1 LRKPIMIYG
10 FIYPG
15 FRSFVL
21 IMAIVIAV
29 GLWLL
34 LHQTKFGRIVRAGV
48 DNRWMV
54 SALGINVELIFTMT
68 FVLGGLL
75 AGFGGAIGG
84 SYLAFGPGTDF
95 TILTYALVVV
105 IIGGMG
111 SLPGSAIG
119 AIFVG
124 LIDSF
129 GRTYFSELAI
139 FLLSGTL
146 ILVLAFR
153 PQGLFGRAH

>member
-1 LRKPIMIYG
+1 LASETVTLILR
-10 FIYPG
+10 
-15 FRSFVL
+15 S
-21 IMAIVIAV
+21 
-29 GLWLL
+29 
-34 LHQTKFGRIVRAGV
+34 H
-48 DNRWMV
+48 
-54 SALGINVELIFTMT
+54 
-68 FVLGGLL
+68 
-75 AGFGGAIGG
+75 
-84 SYLAFGPGTDF
+84 LAFGPGTDF